1 MGEGFRASC
10 SQDFMKSSSAFIT
23 PEGYPFIAYSSGLF
37 LFLAVAAWLFSSV
50 ALAVPA
56 FITLLLT
63 VFIISFFRNPERTPP
78 SDTNLLV
85 APADGQVVY
94 VGLSSQQHLG
104 ECQKISIFMSVF
116 NVHVNRAPFSGKVLD
131 YFYKPGKF
139 YDARHTKAS
148 SENEQAG
155 LVIET
160 DQGDKI
166 AFVQIAG
173 LIARRIICYAQVGDR
188 LERGER
194 YGLIRFGSRVD
205 IYLPSDMLPLVT
217 MGQMTTAGETPLAQR
232 GAGERQPKECC

>member
-1 MGEGFRASC
+1 
-10 SQDFMKSSSAFIT
+10 MKPSSSIIT
-23 PEGYPFIAYSSGLF
+23 PEGYPFIAYSLGLF
-37 LFLAVAAWLFSSV
+37 LLLAAAAWFLSSM

-56 FITLLLT
+56 FICFLLAIFVL
-63 VFIISFFRNPERTPP
+63 SFFRNPERTPP
-78 SDTNLLV
+78 ADENLLV
-85 APADGQVVY
+85 APADGTVVY
-94 VGLSSQQHLG
+94 VGPSSQKHLG

-116 NVHVNRAPFSGKVLD
+116 NVHVNRSPFSGKVQD
-131 YFYKPGKF
+131 YFYKPGTF
-139 YDARHTKAS
+139 LDARHTKAS

-173 LIARRIICYAQVGDR
+173 LIARRIICYAKVGDR

-205 IYLPSDMLPLVT
+205 IYLPLSLSPLVAV
-217 MGQMTTAGETPLAQR
+217 GQKTTAGETPLAQR
-232 GAGERQPKECC
+232 MVCQEKGCC